1 VSAAGRFRI
10 AEDSGRAEVDLT
22 YSYVVRNGGVG
33 GEATASFQHA
43 RAGNVYGI
51 TLPPDA
57 AKGAPSSFRFCVQ
70 AADGSANIGKRSC
83 ARFHVL
89 PPKKKRS

>member
-1 VSAAGRFRI
+1 LNEA
-10 AEDSGRAEVDLT
+10 
-22 YSYVVRNGGVG
+22 VG
-33 GEATASFQHA
+33 GEATASFRHA

-57 AKGAPSSFRFCVQ
+57 AKGAPSSFRFCIQ
-70 AADGSANIGKRSC
+70 AADASANTGKRSC

-89 PPKKKRS
+89 APRKKKRS